1 MYEEARHERLIE
13 SDWDE
18 EQARAAIDRIVRDT
32 HAHFDSQKLWP
43 VHPLDRI
50 RDDPNL
56 TFRML
61 YFGAAGVIWAL
72 DYLSRVGATTIESDY
87 LSSMIPFA
95 QTNRRDLNL
104 SPPGTFA
111 YLMGDVGILMVRW
124 RLAPTDALAEEIFLA
139 VEGNIRNPARE
150 LMWGAPGTML
160 AAFFIFELTQD
171 ERWKEVYLR
180 SVRQMLSEWE
190 MQCRTELLR
199 LDPGPLWA
207 IKQISRRG
215 SWFCRKHFF
224 HHQGL
229 ASAGRVNSFVS

>member
-1 MYEEARHERLIE
+1 MYEEARHEPLIE

-72 DYLSRVGATTIESDY
+72 DYLSRFGATTIESDY

-150 LMWGAPGTML
+150 LMWGAPGTLL
-160 AAFFIFELTQD
+160 ATFFIFELT
-171 ERWKEVYLR
+171 R
-180 SVRQMLSEWE
+180 M
-190 MQCRTELLR
+190 
-199 LDPGPLWA
+199 
-207 IKQISRRG
+207 
-215 SWFCRKHFF
+215 
-224 HHQGL
+224 
-229 ASAGRVNSFVS
+229 SAGRKFICEVFDRC

>member
-32 HAHFDSQKLWP
+32 HAHFDPQKLWP
-43 VHPLDRI
+43 IHPLDRI

-104 SPPGTFA
+104 SPPDTFA

-190 MQCRTELLR
+190 INAEQTATFGPRTSMG
-199 LDPGPLWA
+199 DPA
-207 IKQISRRG
+207 NISAR
-215 SWFCRKHFF
+215 FMVLPQTFF
-224 HHQGL
+224 P
-229 ASAGRVNSFVS
+229 SSRVGICWTRQLVR